1 MLLFCLSCLYF
12 VTWHGKI
19 CQIQSAKFE
28 FCQIILVKCWILP
41 SFVGLLCSSKTS
53 VQMMFSFLLEL
64 LISEAS
70 EEEFE
75 DEWPEVKLP
84 FVWGILNDS
93 YPQKHWCHTIS
104 EAVGR
109 QVILEYSHHDEYAW
123 ASKGLRF
130 TSSHALDDDHWSG

>member
-1 MLLFCLSCLYF
+1 MPIS
-12 VTWHGKI
+12 
-19 CQIQSAKFE
+19 
-28 FCQIILVKCWILP
+28 P
-41 SFVGLLCSSKTS
+41 SLVGLLFSSKTS
-53 VQMMFSFLLEL
+53 VQMMFSFLLRL
-64 LISEAS
+64 CLASEAS
-70 EEEFE
+70 DEEEFAD

-93 YPQKHWCHTIS
+93 YPQKNWCHTIP

-130 TSSHALDDDHWSG
+130 HPPLTHWMMIRAAAGKNTDMREETLSQIWCFKVEEVTEA